1 MLLKVRKISES
12 VCAENVLDRVQ
23 CVRPDTS
30 REPID
35 GLVNCERRTGSGIAD
50 SEVRNQNRK
59 REGFVSSSEN
69 ARPAAGLRLVGS
81 LEKGRAIFWGYGVF
95 IN

>member
-81 LEKGRAIFWGYGVF
+81 LEKRPGNLLGLWRLH
-95 IN
+95 